1 MNNSKSERI
10 DKIISSQGKY
20 SRKEVKKLISSHK
33 VLLNGEIVKS
43 SDVKVNVEND
53 EIVIEG
59 IKLNVKRKIYLIL
72 NKPQGYVSATTD
84 KRDKT
89 VLELV
94 PEEFNKRN
102 LFPAGRLDK
111 NTTGLMI
118 ITDDGELAHNI
129 LSPKKHVKKSYKV
142 TLDIDATEDMI
153 EKFNNGIEL
162 NDGICKPAGM
172 KIIGSNVAIVT
183 LREGRYHQIKRMFG
197 CCGAKVIELH
207 RISIGNLSLP
217 NDLKEGECRELT
229 DKELLKLQEKE

>member
-43 SDVKVNVEND
+43 SDVKINVEND

-153 EKFNNGIEL
+153 EKFNSGIEL
-162 NDGICKPAGM
+162 NDGICKPAEM

>member
-43 SDVKVNVEND
+43 SDVKVNVGND

-59 IKLNVKRKIYLIL
+59 IKLNVKRKIYLVL

-142 TLDIDATEDMI
+142 TLDINATEDMI
-153 EKFNNGIEL
+153 ERFSNGIEL
-162 NDGICKPAGM
+162 SDGICKPAEM
-172 KIIGSNVAIVT
+172 KIIDSNVVIVT

>member
-20 SRKEVKKLISSHK
+20 SRKEVKKLISSYK

-162 NDGICKPAGM
+162 NDGICKPAEM

>member
-162 NDGICKPAGM
+162 NDGICKPAEM

-229 DKELLKLQEKE
+229 DKELLKLQENE

>member
-59 IKLNVKRKIYLIL
+59 IKLNVQRKIYLIL

-162 NDGICKPAGM
+162 NDGICKPAEM
-172 KIIGSNVAIVT
+172 KIIGANVAIVT

>member
-43 SDVKVNVEND
+43 SDVKVNVGND

-59 IKLNVKRKIYLIL
+59 IKLNVKRKIYLVL

-162 NDGICKPAGM
+162 NDGICKPAEM

>member
-43 SDVKVNVEND
+43 SDVKVNVGND

-59 IKLNVKRKIYLIL
+59 IKLNVKRKIYLVL

-94 PEEFNKRN
+94 SEEFNKRN

-142 TLDIDATEDMI
+142 TLDINATEDMI
-153 EKFNNGIEL
+153 ERFSNGIEL
-162 NDGICKPAGM
+162 SDGICKPAEM
-172 KIIGSNVAIVT
+172 KIIDSNVVIVT

>member
-10 DKIISSQGKY
+10 DKIVSSQGKY

-43 SDVKVNVEND
+43 SDIKVNVEND

-142 TLDIDATEDMI
+142 TLDINATEDMI

-162 NDGICKPAGM
+162 NDGICKPAEM

>member
-162 NDGICKPAGM
+162 NDGICKPAEM

>member
-43 SDVKVNVEND
+43 SDVKVNVGND

-59 IKLNVKRKIYLIL
+59 IKLNVKRKIYLVL

-142 TLDIDATEDMI
+142 TLDINATEDMI
-153 EKFNNGIEL
+153 ERFSNGIEL
-162 NDGICKPAGM
+162 SDGICKPAEM

>member
-43 SDVKVNVEND
+43 SDVKVNVGND

-59 IKLNVKRKIYLIL
+59 IKLNVKRKIYLVL

-142 TLDIDATEDMI
+142 TLDINATEDMI
-153 EKFNNGIEL
+153 ERFSNGIEL
-162 NDGICKPAGM
+162 SDGICKPAEM
-172 KIIGSNVAIVT
+172 KIIDSNVAIVT

>member
-10 DKIISSQGKY
+10 DKIISSQEKY

-43 SDVKVNVEND
+43 SDVKVNVGND

-59 IKLNVKRKIYLIL
+59 IKLNVKRKIYLVL

-142 TLDIDATEDMI
+142 TLDINATEDMI
-153 EKFNNGIEL
+153 ERFSNGIEL
-162 NDGICKPAGM
+162 SDGICKPAEM
-172 KIIGSNVAIVT
+172 KIIDSNVAIVT

>member
-162 NDGICKPAGM
+162 NDGICKPAEM
-172 KIIGSNVAIVT
+172 EIIGSNVAIVT